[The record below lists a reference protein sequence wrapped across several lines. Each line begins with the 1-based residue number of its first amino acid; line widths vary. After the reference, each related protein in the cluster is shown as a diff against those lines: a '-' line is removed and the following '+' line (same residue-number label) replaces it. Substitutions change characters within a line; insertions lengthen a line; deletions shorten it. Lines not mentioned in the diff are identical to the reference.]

1 MRGRGLSAR
10 RRSNAAPQTTRHK
23 MKTAILRMPIDEAFH
38 VLCAENPTRD
48 VMHHENGIAIRNGDV
63 WQLCVSRMIDGPEY
77 HVAIGRVLQI
87 GDAQMRAMY
96 PGAVIRPGSA
106 NTH

>member
-1 MRGRGLSAR
+1 
-10 RRSNAAPQTTRHK
+10 
-23 MKTAILRMPIDEAFH
+23 MPIEEAFR

-48 VMHHENGIAIRNGDV
+48 VMHHENGIAIRNGDA
-63 WQLCVSRMIDGPEY
+63 WQLCVSRMIGGPEY
-77 HVAIGRVLQI
+77 RVAIDRVLQI
-87 GDAQMRAMY
+87 EDSMMRAMY